1 VDASNPTPI
10 VAPQNEV
17 VIQPLAFANMT
28 SMFVLIGAIASL
40 YGPLLIRFSHKFQI
54 SLPAAGVVLS
64 VHFVGALFGV
74 PVGWLGVKRVSGKVA
89 VGASL
94 IVLGLGAA
102 GVATADSWTLLLVS
116 VFFVGFGFGA
126 LDFGLNT
133 LLARTAIEKRPHRL
147 SLANAGY
154 AVGAVVGPFLVI
166 ILHPHNF
173 PILFGAM
180 AIIAVVLSLNNRG
193 LIAPPLRVEQHHH
206 LEVMARS
213 QRRAILWTF
222 IVAYVLYV
230 ACESSASGWIASH
243 LNRVGYSASIGSLI
257 TAGFWL
263 GLAAGRVIGG
273 PLHKRF
279 SHKLLVLAGLLLAI
293 AVSASALS
301 NGLAPYAYPILGV
314 VLASVYPMGLIW
326 YTLLCPNDGN
336 GLALIILCMMSGGI
350 FGPAAQSVMVAHFG
364 IHAVP
369 IVIASFA
376 LLTFG
381 AFSSALRFTP
391 PNSSRNSL
399 PAQSKNFI

>member
-28 SMFVLIGAIASL
+28 TMFILIGAIASL

-54 SLPAAGVVLS
+54 SLPAAGVVIS

-74 PVGWLGVKRVSGKVA
+74 PIGWLGVKRVAGKVA
-89 VGASL
+89 IVASL
-94 IVLGLGAA
+94 LALALGVA

-126 LDFGLNT
+126 LDFTVNT
-133 LLARTAIEKRPHRL
+133 LLARTAIKRRPHRL

-154 AVGAVVGPFLVI
+154 AIGAVVGPFLVI
-166 ILHPHNF
+166 ILHPHNY

-180 AIIAVVLSLNNRG
+180 AVIAVLLTFNNRG
-193 LIAPPLRVEQHHH
+193 IIAPPVRVEHHEH
-206 LEVMARS
+206 REVMGRT
-213 QRRAILWTF
+213 QRRAILLTF
-222 IVAYVLYV
+222 IVAYILYV

-243 LNRVGYSASIGSLI
+243 LNRVGYTASIGSVI

-279 SHKLLVLAGLLLAI
+279 SHKLLVLAGLSLAI
-293 AVSASALS
+293 VISASALS
-301 NGLAPYAYPILGV
+301 DGLAPYAYPILGV

-326 YTLLCPNDGN
+326 YTLLCPDDGN

-350 FGPAAQSVMVAHFG
+350 FGPAAQSVMVAHLG

-376 LLTFG
+376 MLALAAFG
-381 AFSSALRFTP
+381 SALRFSAPLARVGSATAL
-391 PNSSRNSL
+391 N
-399 PAQSKNFI
+399 

>member
-28 SMFVLIGAIASL
+28 TMFILIGAIASL
-40 YGPLLIRFSHKFQI
+40 YGPLLIRFSDKFQI
-54 SLPAAGVVLS
+54 SLPAAGVVIS

-74 PVGWLGVKRVSGKVA
+74 PIGWLGVKRVAGKVA
-89 VGASL
+89 IVASL
-94 IVLGLGAA
+94 LALALGVA

-126 LDFGLNT
+126 LDFTVNT
-133 LLARTAIEKRPHRL
+133 LLARTAIKRRPHRL

-154 AVGAVVGPFLVI
+154 AIGAVVGPFLVI
-166 ILHPHNF
+166 ILHPHNY

-180 AIIAVVLSLNNRG
+180 AVIAVLLTFNNRG
-193 LIAPPLRVEQHHH
+193 IIAPPVRVEHHEH
-206 LEVMARS
+206 REVMGRT
-213 QRRAILWTF
+213 QRRAILLTF
-222 IVAYVLYV
+222 IVAYILYV

-243 LNRVGYSASIGSLI
+243 LNRVGYTASIGSVI

-279 SHKLLVLAGLLLAI
+279 SHKLLVLAGLSLAI
-293 AVSASALS
+293 VISASALS
-301 NGLAPYAYPILGV
+301 DGLAPYAYPILGV

-326 YTLLCPNDGN
+326 YTLLCPDDGN

-376 LLTFG
+376 MLTLAAFG
-381 AFSSALRFTP
+381 SALRFSAP
-391 PNSSRNSL
+391 LARVGSAAALN
-399 PAQSKNFI
+399 

>member
-1 VDASNPTPI
+1 MDASNPTPI

-28 SMFVLIGAIASL
+28 TMFILIGAIASL

-54 SLPAAGVVLS
+54 SLPAAGVVIS

-74 PVGWLGVKRVSGKVA
+74 PIGWLGVKRVAGKVA
-89 VGASL
+89 IVASL
-94 IVLGLGAA
+94 LALALGVA

-126 LDFGLNT
+126 LDFTVNT
-133 LLARTAIEKRPHRL
+133 LLARTAIKRRPHRL

-154 AVGAVVGPFLVI
+154 AIGAVVGPFLVI
-166 ILHPHNF
+166 ILHPHNY

-180 AIIAVVLSLNNRG
+180 AVIAVLLTFNNRG
-193 LIAPPLRVEQHHH
+193 IIAPPVRVEHHEH
-206 LEVMARS
+206 REVMGRT
-213 QRRAILWTF
+213 QRRAILLTF
-222 IVAYVLYV
+222 IVAYILYV

-243 LNRVGYSASIGSLI
+243 LNRVGYTASIGSVI

-279 SHKLLVLAGLLLAI
+279 SHKLLVLAGLSLAI
-293 AVSASALS
+293 VISASALS
-301 NGLAPYAYPILGV
+301 DGLAPYAYPILGV

-326 YTLLCPNDGN
+326 YTLLCPDDGN

-376 LLTFG
+376 MLTLAAFG
-381 AFSSALRFTP
+381 SALRFSAP
-391 PNSSRNSL
+391 LARVGSAAALN
-399 PAQSKNFI
+399 

>member
-1 VDASNPTPI
+1 MDASNPTPI
-10 VAPQNEV
+10 VTPQNEV

-28 SMFVLIGAIASL
+28 AMFILIGAIASL

-54 SLPAAGVVLS
+54 SLPAAGVVIS

-74 PVGWLGVKRVSGKVA
+74 PMGWLGVKRVAGKVA
-89 VGASL
+89 IIASL
-94 IVLGLGAA
+94 FALGVGVA

-126 LDFGLNT
+126 LDFTVNT
-133 LLARTAIEKRPHRL
+133 LLARTAIKRRPHRL

-154 AVGAVVGPFLVI
+154 AVGAVIGPFLVI
-166 ILHPHNF
+166 VLHPHNY

-180 AIIAVVLSLNNRG
+180 AVIAVLLTFNNRG
-193 LIAPPLRVEQHHH
+193 IIAPPVRVEHHEH
-206 LEVMARS
+206 REVMERT
-213 QRRAILWTF
+213 QRRAILLTF
-222 IVAYVLYV
+222 IVAYILYV

-243 LNRVGYSASIGSLI
+243 LNRVGYSASLGSVI

-279 SHKLLVLAGLLLAI
+279 SHKLLVLAGVSLAI
-293 AVSASALS
+293 VVSTSALS

-326 YTLLCPNDGN
+326 YTLLCPDDGN

-350 FGPAAQSVMVAHFG
+350 FGPAAQSVMVSHFG

-376 LLTFG
+376 ILTLG
-381 AFSSALRFTP
+381 AFGSALRFSP
-391 PNSSRNSL
+391 PLARLGGATIVN
-399 PAQSKNFI
+399 

>member
-28 SMFVLIGAIASL
+28 TMFILIGAIASL

-54 SLPAAGVVLS
+54 SLPAAGVVIS

-74 PVGWLGVKRVSGKVA
+74 PIGWLGVKRVAGKVA
-89 VGASL
+89 IVASL
-94 IVLGLGAA
+94 LALALGVA

-126 LDFGLNT
+126 LDFTVNT
-133 LLARTAIEKRPHRL
+133 LLARTAIKRRPHRL

-154 AVGAVVGPFLVI
+154 AIGAVVGPFLVI
-166 ILHPHNF
+166 ILHPHNY

-180 AIIAVVLSLNNRG
+180 AVIAVLLTFNNRG
-193 LIAPPLRVEQHHH
+193 IIAPPVRVEHHEH
-206 LEVMARS
+206 REVMGRT
-213 QRRAILWTF
+213 QRRAILLTF
-222 IVAYVLYV
+222 IVAYILYV

-243 LNRVGYSASIGSLI
+243 LNRVGYTASIGSVI

-279 SHKLLVLAGLLLAI
+279 SHKLLVLAGLSLAI
-293 AVSASALS
+293 VISASALS
-301 NGLAPYAYPILGV
+301 DGLAPYAYPILGV

-326 YTLLCPNDGN
+326 YTLLCPDDGN

-376 LLTFG
+376 MLTLAAFG
-381 AFSSALRFTP
+381 SALRFSAP
-391 PNSSRNSL
+391 LARVGSAAALN
-399 PAQSKNFI
+399 

>member
-17 VIQPLAFANMT
+17 VVQPLAFANMT
-28 SMFVLIGAIASL
+28 TMFILIGAIASL
-40 YGPLLIRFSHKFQI
+40 YGPLLIRFSDKFQI
-54 SLPAAGVVLS
+54 SLPAAGVVIS

-74 PVGWLGVKRVSGKVA
+74 PIGWLGVKRVAGKVA
-89 VGASL
+89 IVASL
-94 IVLGLGAA
+94 LALALGVA

-126 LDFGLNT
+126 LDFTVNT
-133 LLARTAIEKRPHRL
+133 LLARTAIKRRPHRL

-154 AVGAVVGPFLVI
+154 AIGAVVGPFLVI
-166 ILHPHNF
+166 ILHPHNY

-180 AIIAVVLSLNNRG
+180 AVIAVLLTFNNRG
-193 LIAPPLRVEQHHH
+193 IIAPPVRVEHHEH
-206 LEVMARS
+206 REVMGRT
-213 QRRAILWTF
+213 QRRAILLTF
-222 IVAYVLYV
+222 IVAYILYV

-243 LNRVGYSASIGSLI
+243 LNRVGYTASIGSVI

-279 SHKLLVLAGLLLAI
+279 SHKLLVLAGLSLAI
-293 AVSASALS
+293 VISASALS
-301 NGLAPYAYPILGV
+301 DGLAPYAYPILGV

-326 YTLLCPNDGN
+326 YTLLCPDDGN

-376 LLTFG
+376 MLALAAFG
-381 AFSSALRFTP
+381 SALRFSAP
-391 PNSSRNSL
+391 LARVGSAAALN
-399 PAQSKNFI
+399 

>member
-1 VDASNPTPI
+1 
-10 VAPQNEV
+10 
-17 VIQPLAFANMT
+17 MT
-28 SMFVLIGAIASL
+28 TMFILIGAIASL

-54 SLPAAGVVLS
+54 SLPAAGVVIS

-74 PVGWLGVKRVSGKVA
+74 PIGWLGVKRVAGKVA
-89 VGASL
+89 IVASL
-94 IVLGLGAA
+94 LALALGVA

-126 LDFGLNT
+126 LDFTVNT
-133 LLARTAIEKRPHRL
+133 LLARTAIKRRPYRL

-154 AVGAVVGPFLVI
+154 AIGAVVGPFLVI
-166 ILHPHNF
+166 ILHPHNY

-180 AIIAVVLSLNNRG
+180 AVIAVLLTFNNRG
-193 LIAPPLRVEQHHH
+193 IIAPPVRVEHHEH
-206 LEVMARS
+206 REVMGRT
-213 QRRAILWTF
+213 QRRAILLTF
-222 IVAYVLYV
+222 IVAYILYV

-243 LNRVGYSASIGSLI
+243 LNRVGYTASIGSVI

-279 SHKLLVLAGLLLAI
+279 SHKLLVLAGLSLAI
-293 AVSASALS
+293 VISASALS
-301 NGLAPYAYPILGV
+301 DGLAPYAYPILGV

-326 YTLLCPNDGN
+326 YTLLCPDDGN

-376 LLTFG
+376 MLTLAAFG
-381 AFSSALRFTP
+381 SALRFSAPLARVGSATAL
-391 PNSSRNSL
+391 N
-399 PAQSKNFI
+399 

>member
-28 SMFVLIGAIASL
+28 TMFILIGAIASL

-54 SLPAAGVVLS
+54 SLPAAGVVIS

-74 PVGWLGVKRVSGKVA
+74 PIGWLGVKRVAGKVA
-89 VGASL
+89 IVASL
-94 IVLGLGAA
+94 LALALGVA

-126 LDFGLNT
+126 LDFTVNT
-133 LLARTAIEKRPHRL
+133 LLARTAIKRRPYRL

-154 AVGAVVGPFLVI
+154 AIGAVVGPFLVI
-166 ILHPHNF
+166 VLHPHNY

-180 AIIAVVLSLNNRG
+180 AVIAVLLTFNNRG
-193 LIAPPLRVEQHHH
+193 IIAPPVRVEHHEH
-206 LEVMARS
+206 REVMGRT
-213 QRRAILWTF
+213 QRRAILLTF
-222 IVAYVLYV
+222 IIAYILYV

-243 LNRVGYSASIGSLI
+243 LNRVGYTASIGSVI

-279 SHKLLVLAGLLLAI
+279 SHKLLVLAGLSLAI
-293 AVSASALS
+293 LISASALS
-301 NGLAPYAYPILGV
+301 DGLAPYAYPILGV

-326 YTLLCPNDGN
+326 YTLLCPDDGN

-376 LLTFG
+376 MLTLAAFG
-381 AFSSALRFTP
+381 SALRFRP
-391 PNSSRNSL
+391 PLARVGNATAPN
-399 PAQSKNFI
+399 

>member
-1 VDASNPTPI
+1 MDASNPTPI

-28 SMFVLIGAIASL
+28 TMFILIGAIASL
-40 YGPLLIRFSHKFQI
+40 YGPLLIRFSDKFQI
-54 SLPAAGVVLS
+54 SLPAAGVVIS

-74 PVGWLGVKRVSGKVA
+74 PIGWLGVKRVAGKVA
-89 VGASL
+89 IVASL
-94 IVLGLGAA
+94 LALALGVA

-126 LDFGLNT
+126 LDFTVNT
-133 LLARTAIEKRPHRL
+133 LLARTAIKRRPHRL

-154 AVGAVVGPFLVI
+154 AIGAVVGPFLVI
-166 ILHPHNF
+166 ILHPHNY

-180 AIIAVVLSLNNRG
+180 AVIAVLLTFNNRG
-193 LIAPPLRVEQHHH
+193 IIAPPVRVEHHEH
-206 LEVMARS
+206 REVMGRT
-213 QRRAILWTF
+213 QRRAILLTF
-222 IVAYVLYV
+222 IVAYILYV

-243 LNRVGYSASIGSLI
+243 LNRVGYTASIGSVI

-279 SHKLLVLAGLLLAI
+279 SHKLLVLAGLSLAI
-293 AVSASALS
+293 VISASALS
-301 NGLAPYAYPILGV
+301 DGLAPYAYPILGV

-326 YTLLCPNDGN
+326 YTLLCPDDGN

-376 LLTFG
+376 MLTLAAFG
-381 AFSSALRFTP
+381 SALRFSAP
-391 PNSSRNSL
+391 LARVGSAAALN
-399 PAQSKNFI
+399 

>member
-28 SMFVLIGAIASL
+28 TMFILIGAIASL

-54 SLPAAGVVLS
+54 SLPAAGVVIS

-74 PVGWLGVKRVSGKVA
+74 PIGWLGVKRVAGKVA
-89 VGASL
+89 IVASL
-94 IVLGLGAA
+94 LALALGVA

-126 LDFGLNT
+126 LDFTVNT
-133 LLARTAIEKRPHRL
+133 LLARTAIKRRPHRL

-154 AVGAVVGPFLVI
+154 AIGAVVGPFLVI
-166 ILHPHNF
+166 ILHPHNY

-180 AIIAVVLSLNNRG
+180 AVIAVLLTFNNRG
-193 LIAPPLRVEQHHH
+193 IIAPPVRVEHHEH
-206 LEVMARS
+206 REVMGRT
-213 QRRAILWTF
+213 QRRAILLTF
-222 IVAYVLYV
+222 IVAYILYV

-243 LNRVGYSASIGSLI
+243 LNRVGYTASIGSVI

-279 SHKLLVLAGLLLAI
+279 SHKLLVLAGLSLAI
-293 AVSASALS
+293 VISASALS
-301 NGLAPYAYPILGV
+301 DGLAPYAYPILGV

-326 YTLLCPNDGN
+326 YTLLCPDDGN

-376 LLTFG
+376 MLTLAAFG
-381 AFSSALRFTP
+381 SALRFSP
-391 PNSSRNSL
+391 PLARVGSATALN
-399 PAQSKNFI
+399 

>member
-1 VDASNPTPI
+1 MDASNPTPI

-28 SMFVLIGAIASL
+28 TMFILIGAIASL

-54 SLPAAGVVLS
+54 SLPAAGVVIS

-74 PVGWLGVKRVSGKVA
+74 PIGWLGVKRVAGKVA
-89 VGASL
+89 IVASL
-94 IVLGLGAA
+94 LALALGVA

-126 LDFGLNT
+126 LDFTVNT
-133 LLARTAIEKRPHRL
+133 LLARTAIKRRPHRL

-154 AVGAVVGPFLVI
+154 AIGAVVGPFLVI
-166 ILHPHNF
+166 ILHPHNY

-180 AIIAVVLSLNNRG
+180 AVIAVLLTFNNRG
-193 LIAPPLRVEQHHH
+193 IIAPPVRVEHHEH
-206 LEVMARS
+206 REVMGRT
-213 QRRAILWTF
+213 QRRAILLTF
-222 IVAYVLYV
+222 IVAYILYV

-243 LNRVGYSASIGSLI
+243 LNRVGYTASIGSVI

-279 SHKLLVLAGLLLAI
+279 SHKLLVLAGLSLAI
-293 AVSASALS
+293 VISASALS
-301 NGLAPYAYPILGV
+301 DGLAPYAYPILGV

-326 YTLLCPNDGN
+326 YTLLCPDDGN

-376 LLTFG
+376 MLALAAFG
-381 AFSSALRFTP
+381 SALRFSAP
-391 PNSSRNSL
+391 LARVGSAAALN
-399 PAQSKNFI
+399 

>member
-1 VDASNPTPI
+1 MDASNPTPI

-28 SMFVLIGAIASL
+28 TMFILIGAIASL
-40 YGPLLIRFSHKFQI
+40 YGPLLIRFSDKFQI
-54 SLPAAGVVLS
+54 SLPAAGVVIS

-74 PVGWLGVKRVSGKVA
+74 PIGWLGVKRVAGKVA
-89 VGASL
+89 IVASL
-94 IVLGLGAA
+94 LALALGVA

-126 LDFGLNT
+126 LDFTVNT
-133 LLARTAIEKRPHRL
+133 LLARTAIKRRPHRL

-154 AVGAVVGPFLVI
+154 AIGAVVGPFLVI
-166 ILHPHNF
+166 ILHPHNY

-180 AIIAVVLSLNNRG
+180 AVIAVLLTFNNRG
-193 LIAPPLRVEQHHH
+193 IIAPPVRVEHHEH
-206 LEVMARS
+206 REVMGRT
-213 QRRAILWTF
+213 QRRAILLTF
-222 IVAYVLYV
+222 IVAYILYV

-243 LNRVGYSASIGSLI
+243 LNRVGYTASIGSVI

-279 SHKLLVLAGLLLAI
+279 SHKLLVLAGLSLAI
-293 AVSASALS
+293 VISASALS
-301 NGLAPYAYPILGV
+301 DGLAPYAYPILGV

-326 YTLLCPNDGN
+326 YTLLCPDDGN

-376 LLTFG
+376 MLALAAFG
-381 AFSSALRFTP
+381 SALRFSAP
-391 PNSSRNSL
+391 LARVGSAAALN
-399 PAQSKNFI
+399 

>member
-1 VDASNPTPI
+1 VE
-10 VAPQNEV
+10 PQNEV
-17 VIQPLAFANMT
+17 IIQPFAFANMT
-28 SMFVLIGAIASL
+28 AMFILIGAIASL

-89 VGASL
+89 VGISL

-102 GVATADSWTLLLVS
+102 GVATANSWTLLLVS
-116 VFFVGFGFGA
+116 VFLVGFGFGA

-133 LLARTAIEKRPHRL
+133 LLARTEIKKRPHRL

-154 AVGAVVGPFLVI
+154 ALGAVVGPFLVI
-166 ILHPHNF
+166 ALHPHNYA
-173 PILFGAM
+173 ILFGAM
-180 AIIAVVLSLNNRG
+180 AIIAVLLSLNNRG
-193 LIAPPLRVEQHHH
+193 LIAPPLRVEEHHH
-206 LEVMARS
+206 LEVMGRE

-243 LNRVGYSASIGSLI
+243 LNRVGYTASIGSLI

-263 GLAAGRVIGG
+263 GLAVGRVMGG
-273 PLHKRF
+273 PLHRRF
-279 SHKLLVLAGLLLAI
+279 SHKLLVLVGLALAT
-293 AVSASALS
+293 VVGVSALS
-301 NGLAPYAYPILGV
+301 NGFAPYAYPILGV

-350 FGPAAQSVMVAHFG
+350 LGPGAQSVMVAHFG

-369 IVIASFA
+369 VVIGAFA
-376 LLTFG
+376 LLTLG
-381 AFSSALRFTP
+381 AFASALRFTLP
-391 PNSSRNSL
+391 VASVSSATANS
-399 PAQSKNFI
+399 

>member
-28 SMFVLIGAIASL
+28 TMFILIGAIASL

-54 SLPAAGVVLS
+54 SLPAAGVVIS

-74 PVGWLGVKRVSGKVA
+74 PIGWLGVKRVAGKVA
-89 VGASL
+89 IVASL
-94 IVLGLGAA
+94 LALALGVA

-126 LDFGLNT
+126 LDFTVNT
-133 LLARTAIEKRPHRL
+133 LLARTAIKRRPHRL

-154 AVGAVVGPFLVI
+154 AIGAVVGPFLVI
-166 ILHPHNF
+166 ILHPHNY

-180 AIIAVVLSLNNRG
+180 AVIAVLLTFNNRG
-193 LIAPPLRVEQHHH
+193 IIAPPVRVEHHEH
-206 LEVMARS
+206 REVMGRT
-213 QRRAILWTF
+213 QRRAILLTF
-222 IVAYVLYV
+222 IVAYILYV

-243 LNRVGYSASIGSLI
+243 LNRVGYTASIGSVI

-279 SHKLLVLAGLLLAI
+279 SHKLLVLAGLSLAI
-293 AVSASALS
+293 VISASALS
-301 NGLAPYAYPILGV
+301 DGLAPYAYPILGV

-326 YTLLCPNDGN
+326 YTLLCPDDGN

-376 LLTFG
+376 MLALAAFG
-381 AFSSALRFTP
+381 SALRFSAP
-391 PNSSRNSL
+391 LARVGSAAALN
-399 PAQSKNFI
+399 

>member
-28 SMFVLIGAIASL
+28 TMFILIGAIASL
-40 YGPLLIRFSHKFQI
+40 YGPLLIRFSDKFQI
-54 SLPAAGVVLS
+54 SLPAAGVVIS

-74 PVGWLGVKRVSGKVA
+74 PIGWLGVKRVAGKVA
-89 VGASL
+89 IVASL
-94 IVLGLGAA
+94 LALALGVA

-126 LDFGLNT
+126 LDFTVNT
-133 LLARTAIEKRPHRL
+133 LLARTAIKRRPHRL

-154 AVGAVVGPFLVI
+154 AIGAVVGPFLVI
-166 ILHPHNF
+166 ILHPHNY

-180 AIIAVVLSLNNRG
+180 AVIAVLLTFNNRG
-193 LIAPPLRVEQHHH
+193 IIAPPVRVEHHEH
-206 LEVMARS
+206 REVMGRT
-213 QRRAILWTF
+213 QRRAILLTF
-222 IVAYVLYV
+222 IVAYILYV

-243 LNRVGYSASIGSLI
+243 LNRVGYTASIGSVI

-279 SHKLLVLAGLLLAI
+279 SHKLLVLAGLSLAI
-293 AVSASALS
+293 VISASALS
-301 NGLAPYAYPILGV
+301 DGLAPYAYPILGV

-326 YTLLCPNDGN
+326 YTLLCPDDGN

-350 FGPAAQSVMVAHFG
+350 FGPAAQSVMVAHLG

-376 LLTFG
+376 MLALAAFG
-381 AFSSALRFTP
+381 SALRFSAP
-391 PNSSRNSL
+391 LARVGSAAALN
-399 PAQSKNFI
+399 

>member
-28 SMFVLIGAIASL
+28 TMFILIGAIASL
-40 YGPLLIRFSHKFQI
+40 YGPLLIRFSDKFQI
-54 SLPAAGVVLS
+54 SLPAAGVVIS

-74 PVGWLGVKRVSGKVA
+74 PIGWLGVKRVAGKVA
-89 VGASL
+89 IVASL
-94 IVLGLGAA
+94 LALALGVA

-126 LDFGLNT
+126 LDFTVNT
-133 LLARTAIEKRPHRL
+133 LLARTAIKRRPHRL

-154 AVGAVVGPFLVI
+154 AIGAVVGPFLVI
-166 ILHPHNF
+166 ILHPHNY

-180 AIIAVVLSLNNRG
+180 AVIAVLLTFNNRG
-193 LIAPPLRVEQHHH
+193 IIAPPVRVEHHEH
-206 LEVMARS
+206 REVMGRT
-213 QRRAILWTF
+213 QRRAILLTF
-222 IVAYVLYV
+222 IVAYILYV

-243 LNRVGYSASIGSLI
+243 LNRVGYTASIGSVI

-279 SHKLLVLAGLLLAI
+279 SHKLLVLAGLSLAI
-293 AVSASALS
+293 VISASALS
-301 NGLAPYAYPILGV
+301 DGLAPYAYPILGV

-326 YTLLCPNDGN
+326 YTLLCPDDGN

-376 LLTFG
+376 MLALAAFG
-381 AFSSALRFTP
+381 SALRFSAP
-391 PNSSRNSL
+391 LARVGSAAALN
-399 PAQSKNFI
+399 

>member
-28 SMFVLIGAIASL
+28 TMFILIGAIASL

-54 SLPAAGVVLS
+54 SLPAAGVVIS

-74 PVGWLGVKRVSGKVA
+74 PIGWLGVKRVAGKVA
-89 VGASL
+89 IVASL
-94 IVLGLGAA
+94 LALALGVA

-126 LDFGLNT
+126 LDFTVNT
-133 LLARTAIEKRPHRL
+133 LLARTAIKRRPHRL

-154 AVGAVVGPFLVI
+154 AIGAVVGPFLVI
-166 ILHPHNF
+166 ILHPHNY

-180 AIIAVVLSLNNRG
+180 AVIAVLLTFNNRG
-193 LIAPPLRVEQHHH
+193 IIAPPVRVEHHEH
-206 LEVMARS
+206 REVMGRT
-213 QRRAILWTF
+213 QRRAILLTF
-222 IVAYVLYV
+222 IVAYILYV

-243 LNRVGYSASIGSLI
+243 LNRVGYTASIGSVI

-279 SHKLLVLAGLLLAI
+279 SHKLLVLAGLSLAI
-293 AVSASALS
+293 VISASALS
-301 NGLAPYAYPILGV
+301 DGLAPYAYPILGV

-326 YTLLCPNDGN
+326 YTLLCPDDGN

-364 IHAVP
+364 VHAVP

-376 LLTFG
+376 MLTLAAFG
-381 AFSSALRFTP
+381 SALRFSP
-391 PNSSRNSL
+391 PLARVGSATALN
-399 PAQSKNFI
+399 